1 MTPLTLLAAGAA
13 LFFVAHVFL
22 LFTSFGRGA
31 YNKRKYLWSH
41 LTLWICGAI
50 LFAMATLY
58 AGTGESPILDVFD
71 TPVKRWLIIVVAFGL
86 SAIAHTVVKLL
97 VMPRYQSR

>member
-1 MTPLTLLAAGAA
+1 MTPFFLLALAAA

-22 LFTSFGRGA
+22 LFTSFGKDQ
-31 YNKRKYLWSH
+31 YNRKKYLWSH

-50 LFAMATLY
+50 LFAMTTLF
-58 AGTGESPILDVFD
+58 AGKGTSEVMDVFD
-71 TPVKRWLIIVVAFGL
+71 TPVKRGLILVVAFGL

-97 VMPRYQSR
+97 VMPKYQAR